1 MTPPRGSHSSRGLLH
16 SLPAQAAALE
26 PLAALWALASIQAV
40 NPVQSASR
48 TNLHEDNKIL
58 SDAAYSR
65 MPYERLTLGGTK
77 CICGLTTL
85 KNSLFG

>member
-1 MTPPRGSHSSRGLLH
+1 MTPPRGSHSSRGCCTASLH
-16 SLPAQAAALE
+16 RQPHSR
-26 PLAALWALASIQAV
+26 LAARWALASIQAV